1 MRLCTSI
8 LWSQANIRIY
18 VILFSQISDSI
29 HVSDAAWYN
38 DFISLQYAMYFSAFV
53 CVIGGG
59 FFLLTS
65 LYIEEDKLNAD
76 QFIASKMDHRCDI

>member
-8 LWSQANIRIY
+8 LWSQANIRSDS
-18 VILFSQISDSI
+18 FSQISDSI